1 MIKLKTPSSILLSLN
16 IFQGGSTCEGK
27 VDFTGGCCEVF
38 DLNEENEELPNNLA
52 QILLK
57 ANDRNSLNCCAIKP
71 DTEVHELK
79 TDLGLVKGHAYSI
92 TKVQENT

>member
-1 MIKLKTPSSILLSLN
+1 M
-16 IFQGGSTCEGK
+16 QGGSTCEGK

-38 DLNEENEELPNNLA
+38 DLSAEIPDNLS

-57 ANDRNSLNCCAIKP
+57 AYDRQSLNCCAIKP
-71 DTEVHELK
+71 DSEVHELK

-92 TKVQENT
+92 TKVSKNSK

>member
-1 MIKLKTPSSILLSLN
+1 M
-16 IFQGGSTCEGK
+16 
-27 VDFTGGCCEVF
+27 F

-57 ANDRNSLNCCAIKP
+57 ANNRNSLNCCAIKP

-79 TDLGLVKGHAYSI
+79 TEQGLVKGHAYLI
-92 TKVQENT
+92 TQVNENT